1 MGGVIIC
8 KYERGACN
16 VNEKGVEKHNTLVFV
31 VDINLKSKKRD
42 TVEKFRLH
50 PLVVLFL

>member
-1 MGGVIIC
+1 MNAVPGMSM
-8 KYERGACN
+8 RR
-16 VNEKGVEKHNTLVFV
+16 VEKHNALVFI
-31 VDINLKSKKRD
+31 VDINLKSNKRD